1 MLRFRNVAN
10 LLRVEDRLMT
20 ILKSISCLIT
30 IAHVNSETVASQLI
44 DFVTTFRMAQKYLT
58 IFNSNLNV
66 TFLENKT
73 INFNVMLHHFGPGA
87 NRQKYTYSQYIQKKI
102 CVFHRWKSCKHIS
115 MSHIGEDSCC
125 SVYWAM
131 SKTFRKSLWK
141 RAENIFYWFSTIH
154 ILQSC
159 WW

>member
-58 IFNSNLNV
+58 IVYSKLNV
-66 TFLENKT
+66 KFLQNKT

-87 NRQKYTYSQYIQKKI
+87 NRQK
-102 CVFHRWKSCKHIS
+102 
-115 MSHIGEDSCC
+115 
-125 SVYWAM
+125 
-131 SKTFRKSLWK
+131 
-141 RAENIFYWFSTIH
+141 
-154 ILQSC
+154 
-159 WW
+159 